1 MGKLFLIGEISKL
14 FRIDIRTL
22 RYYDEIRLFTPAL
35 VDEQTGYRYY
45 AIEQFERLNTILYLK
60 ALNIPLKE
68 MKQFIDNRNMDDV
81 LVLLKEQKTRTEEKL
96 REFRRIDQKLDKLI
110 RQIEDVYNPEE
121 LFRIREVWLPEQKLI
136 LLKQRIHPGDN
147 LEMSIRLLENS
158 SNLKSSIFLGQVG
171 LTISAAHLE
180 QGQFDEYNS
189 IFVFVEPDQPP
200 PQSTALKILAGQ
212 QYLLVRFIG
221 THTDAAP
228 YYERLLAYAREK
240 KYSPA
245 EDALEITYVDYGLS
259 QDTSRFVTEIRLPVK
274 PS

>member
-68 MKQFIDNRNMDDV
+68 MKQFIDNRNMEDV
-81 LVLLKEQKTRTEEKL
+81 LVLLK
-96 REFRRIDQKLDKLI
+96 
-110 RQIEDVYNPEE
+110 
-121 LFRIREVWLPEQKLI
+121 
-136 LLKQRIHPGDN
+136 QRIQPGDN

-158 SNLKSSIFLGQVG
+158 SNLTSSIFLGQVG
-171 LTISAAHLE
+171 LTVSAANLE

-200 PQSTALKILAGQ
+200 PPAAAVKVLAGQ

-221 THTDAAP
+221 THTEASP
-228 YYERLLAYAREK
+228 YYEKLLAYAREK
-240 KYSPA
+240 EYRVTD
-245 EDALEITYVDYGLS
+245 DALEITYVDYGLS
-259 QDTSRFVTEIRLPVK
+259 QDTSQFVTEIRLSVK
-274 PS
+274 SS

>member
-1 MGKLFLIGEISKL
+1 MGKLFLIGEISTL

-22 RYYDEIRLFTPAL
+22 RYYDEIQLFTPAL

-68 MKQFIDNRNMDDV
+68 IKQFIDNRNMEDV

-96 REFRRIDQKLDKLI
+96 REYRRIEQKVDKLI
-110 RQIEDVYNPEE
+110 RQIEDVSKTED
-121 LFRIREVWLPEQKLI
+121 LFSIREVWLPEQKLI

-158 SNLKSSIFLGQVG
+158 GNQTSSIFLGQVG
-171 LTISAAHLE
+171 LTVSAANLE
-180 QGQFDEYNS
+180 QCQFDEYNS

-200 PQSTALKILAGQ
+200 PPAAAVKILAGQ

-221 THTDAAP
+221 THTEAAP
-228 YYERLLAYAREK
+228 HYERLLAYAREK
-240 KYSPA
+240 EYRITD
-245 EDALEITYVDYGLS
+245 DALEITYVDYGLS
-259 QDTSRFVTEIRLPVK
+259 QDTSQFVTEIRLPVK
-274 PS
+274 SS